1 MMVKNS
7 ASASEAL
14 RNYWKNMNAATGGA
28 VRREVMPD
36 VVKFSR
42 RLSKG
47 TEVLDIGCGMGRHT
61 VYLAKNGFKV
71 TAFDGSEE
79 AVSTTKKWLNEE
91 GLHAS
96 VTLKDFNDFRYPKE
110 SFEGV
115 LSINVI
121 HHTYEKNVRRI
132 IDSIWRSLKPNG
144 FFLCIAPKFI
154 KKKKGDKQVE
164 SHTFIPTEGA
174 EIGIPHFHFDDRKV
188 TELFAKFDVR
198 KVGGKVPTDK
208 WNHYVILATKIV

>member
-1 MMVKNS
+1 MTVKKS
-7 ASASEAL
+7 VSASEAL
-14 RNYWKNMNAATGGA
+14 QNYWKNMRAATGE
-28 VRREVMPD
+28 VVWREVTPD

-47 TEVLDIGCGMGRHT
+47 AEVLDIGCGMGRHT

-79 AVSTTKKWLNEE
+79 AVSATKKWLNEE
-91 GLHAS
+91 KLHAS

-132 IDSIWRSLKPNG
+132 IDNIWQSLKPEG

-154 KKKKGDKQVE
+154 KKKKGGRQVE
-164 SHTFIPTEGA
+164 SHTFIPTEGG
-174 EIGIPHFHFDDRKV
+174 EIGIPHFHFDARKV
-188 TELFAKFDVR
+188 AELFSKFDVQ
-198 KVGGKVPTDK
+198 KVNGKVPTDK